1 LQTIN
6 LRQQKIYITRQ
17 FGLRMLTFKVN
28 ILLLFE
34 LKNTTFDAFGDILIT
49 LF

>member
-1 LQTIN
+1 M
-6 LRQQKIYITRQ
+6 QQQNIYITRQ
-17 FGLRMLTFKVN
+17 VGLRMLTFKIN

-34 LKNTTFDAFGDILIT
+34 LKNTTFDIFGDILIT